1 MAGSMVGQHESHSA
15 HPAEVAAEANK
26 WHISMRDDLN
36 EEGANHPSGS
46 VIRARPQMA
55 GHSSH

>member
-1 MAGSMVGQHESHSA
+1 MVGQHESHSA